1 MAVHDF
7 GALLFFLSGVIY
19 AVIQC
24 VISYQG
30 LPYGC
35 SKFICHFRVFF
46 AGLAALAVLP
56 SILSQRYKI
65 CCWLVFLV

>member
-1 MAVHDF
+1 MPVHDF

-19 AVIQC
+19 AVIQS

-35 SKFICHFRVFF
+35 SMTIFRFRVFF
-46 AGLAALAVLP
+46 AGLAALVVLP
-56 SILSQRYKI
+56 SILSQRYKM
-65 CCWLVFLV
+65 CCWLTF